1 MKKRLLKIALLTS
14 PILALYGVAP
24 AYFFNAVPFTFFLK
38 VASGISLGI
47 FLFWNINIQIL
58 LRIKNRHSWQ
68 RYVLSYLIVLSI
80 DFVFINIG
88 NHYQIRPKSINQIYP
103 FIAMISINTFILFIS
118 NFIVL
123 QYQKATADQEI
134 EQLKVSNLEAQKQV
148 LMQQLQPH
156 FLFNA
161 LSTLKSLISENPN
174 GAEDYTL
181 RLSEFLRYSI
191 QAKNNEIIN
200 LDEELQFTEN
210 YINLQKVR
218 FGESLQFIVDVPK
231 PYFVKKLPV
240 YGLQTLVE
248 NAIKHN
254 AFSDKKILTIHIS
267 VEQDRIRVHNNR
279 HSKRLQMPSGTGLQN
294 LNKRFQILANKE
306 IEVIENESSFVVYLH
321 ILESWT

>member
-1 MKKRLLKIALLTS
+1 MTS

-24 AYFFNAVPFTFFLK
+24 AYFFNAVPLAFFLK
-38 VASGISLGI
+38 VSSGMSLGI

-58 LRIKNRHSWQ
+58 LRIKDRQSWQ

-88 NHYQIRPKSINQIYP
+88 TRYNIRPRSINRIYP
-103 FIAMISINTFILFIS
+103 FIAMTSINTFILFIS

-123 QYQKATADQEI
+123 QTQKATADQEI

-161 LSTLKSLISENPN
+161 LSTLKSLIGDNPR
-174 GAEDYTL
+174 GAEEYTL
-181 RLSEFLRYSI
+181 RLSDFLRYSVK
-191 QAKNNEIIN
+191 AKNNETIS
-200 LDEELQFTEN
+200 LAEELDFTEN

-218 FGESLQFIVDVPK
+218 FGESLQCTVNVPATHLG
-231 PYFVKKLPV
+231 KKLPV

-254 AFSDKKILTIHIS
+254 SFSDKKILTIGIS
-267 VEQDRIRVHNNR
+267 IEKDRLAVKNNR
-279 HSKRLQMPSGTGLQN
+279 HQKRLQHPSGTGLQN
-294 LNKRFQILANKE
+294 LNQRYQILANKE
-306 IEVIENESSFVVYLH
+306 IEVFATESDFAVYLP
-321 ILESWT
+321 IIEA